1 MSPHG
6 KLLAETDI
14 EVREELRTLEVFSAL
29 HVDRAAL
36 EEGSYLRLTPCRLP
50 AVPYD
55 VRRLNL
61 MSHVCYS
68 SAQGLQDIAHS
79 NPGLAYIFRSF
90 GYRTGGSK
98 KPGQRVIFR
107 TNKWGPYGRTARLE
121 PCIYAIYLGI
131 GDARAPLE
139 ATARLFLDD
148 GRELFIKR
156 RLASVMLGPGVPI
169 FGHVLSVA
177 AWAARYAD
185 RLAMPRAAF
194 ATVRGPSARGH
205 TWTIHPTAFGLDA
218 TEPFHGVLCLECDY
232 ANISAYW
239 ALKTR
244 TGRGVGIDHLS
255 GS

>member
-156 RLASVMLGPGVPI
+156 RLP
-169 FGHVLSVA
+169 
-177 AWAARYAD
+177 
-185 RLAMPRAAF
+185 
-194 ATVRGPSARGH
+194 RGH